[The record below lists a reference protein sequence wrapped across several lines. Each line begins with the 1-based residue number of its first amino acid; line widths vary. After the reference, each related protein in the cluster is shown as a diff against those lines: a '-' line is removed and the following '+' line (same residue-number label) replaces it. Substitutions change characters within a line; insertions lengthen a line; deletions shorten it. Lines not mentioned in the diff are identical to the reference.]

1 MSTRRITSMRL
12 LTALTLACAL
22 VTAGTTATALAG
34 NKGKS
39 KGKQPTSVEKTVTK
53 HLVGGLISAVE
64 RALIADYLDRNR
76 GSLPGTLVG
85 AKPLPPGIEKK
96 IARGGMIP
104 PGIAK
109 KTLPGG
115 LLAQLPARPGQE
127 WRLVGTDLLIVEIA
141 SNVIIDVLKGALRGK
156 SG

>member
-1 MSTRRITSMRL
+1 MRL
-12 LTALTLACAL
+12 LTALTLICAL
-22 VTAGTTATALAG
+22 VTAGTATTALAG

-39 KGKQPTSVEKTVTK
+39 KGNQPTLVEKTVTK
-53 HLVGGLISAVE
+53 HLVGSLISAVE
-64 RALIADYLDRNR
+64 RPVIAVYLDRNR
-76 GSLPGTLVG
+76 GNLPTTLVG
-85 AKPLPPGIEKK
+85 AKPLPPGIAKK
-96 IARGGMIP
+96 IARGGTLP

-115 LLAQLPARPGQE
+115 LLAQLPIRRGQE

-141 SNVIIDVLKGALRGK
+141 SNVIVDVLKGALRGK

>member
-1 MSTRRITSMRL
+1 MRL
-12 LTALTLACAL
+12 LPALTLVCAL
-22 VTAGTTATALAG
+22 VTAGTTTTALAG

-39 KGKQPTSVEKTVTK
+39 KGNQPTSVEKIVTK

-64 RALIADYLDRNR
+64 RAVIADYLDRNR
-76 GSLPGTLVG
+76 ASLPTTLAG
-85 AKPLPPGIEKK
+85 AKPLPPGIAKK
-96 IARGGMIP
+96 IARGGTLP
-104 PGIAK
+104 PGIEK

-115 LLAQLPARPGQE
+115 LLAQLPIRPGQE

-141 SNVIIDVLKGALRGK
+141 SNVIVDVLTGALRGK

>member
-1 MSTRRITSMRL
+1 MRL
-12 LTALTLACAL
+12 LTALTLVCAL
-22 VTAGTTATALAG
+22 VTAGTTTTALAG

-39 KGKQPTSVEKTVTK
+39 KGNQPTLVEKTVTK

-64 RALIADYLDRNR
+64 RAVIADYLDRNR
-76 GSLPGTLVG
+76 GNLPGNLAG
-85 AKPLPPGIEKK
+85 AKPLPPGIAKK
-96 IARGGMIP
+96 IARGGMLP

-127 WRLVGTDLLIVEIA
+127 WHLVGTDLLIVEVA
-141 SNVIIDVLKGALRGK
+141 SNVIVDVLKGALRGK

>member
-1 MSTRRITSMRL
+1 MNTSTKTPMRL
-12 LTALTLACAL
+12 LTALTLVCAL
-22 VTAGTTATALAG
+22 VTAGTTTTALAG

-39 KGKQPTSVEKTVTK
+39 KGNQPTSVEKALSK

-64 RALIADYLDRNR
+64 RAVIADYLDRNR
-76 GSLPGTLVG
+76 DNLPTTFAG
-85 AKPLPPGIEKK
+85 AKPLPPGIAKK
-96 IARGGMIP
+96 IARGGTLP

-115 LLAQLPARPGQE
+115 LLAQLPVRPGQA
-127 WRLVGTDLLIVEIA
+127 WRLVGTDLLIVEVA
-141 SNVIIDVLKGALRGK
+141 SNVIVDVLKGALRGK

>member
-1 MSTRRITSMRL
+1 MRL
-12 LTALTLACAL
+12 LTA
-22 VTAGTTATALAG
+22 
-34 NKGKS
+34 
-39 KGKQPTSVEKTVTK
+39 EKTVTK

-64 RALIADYLDRNR
+64 RAVIADYLDRNR
-76 GSLPGTLVG
+76 GNLPTALAG
-85 AKPLPPGIEKK
+85 AKSLPPGIAKK
-96 IARGGMIP
+96 IARGGTLP

-115 LLAQLPARPGQE
+115 LLARLPTRPGQE

-141 SNVIIDVLKGALRGK
+141 SNVIVDVLTGALRGK

>member
-1 MSTRRITSMRL
+1 M
-12 LTALTLACAL
+12 
-22 VTAGTTATALAG
+22 TAGTTATALAG

-39 KGKQPTSVEKTVTK
+39 KGNQPTSVEKTVTK

-64 RALIADYLDRNR
+64 RAVIADYLDRNR
-76 GSLPGTLVG
+76 ENLPGTLAG
-85 AKPLPPGIEKK
+85 AKPLPPGIAKK
-96 IARGGMIP
+96 IARGGTLP

-115 LLAQLPARPGQE
+115 LLAQLPVRRGQE
-127 WRLVGTDLLIVEIA
+127 WRLVGTDLLIVEVA
-141 SNVIIDVLKGALRGK
+141 SNVIVDVLTGALRGK

>member
-1 MSTRRITSMRL
+1 MRL

-22 VTAGTTATALAG
+22 VTAGTTTTALAG

-39 KGKQPTSVEKTVTK
+39 KGNQPTLVEKTVSK
-53 HLVGGLISAVE
+53 HLVSGLISAAE
-64 RALIADYLDRNR
+64 RAVIADYLDGNQ
-76 GSLPGTLVG
+76 GNLPGNLAG
-85 AKPLPPGIEKK
+85 AKPLPPGIAKK
-96 IARGGMIP
+96 MARGGTLP

-115 LLAQLPARPGQE
+115 LLAKLPARPGQE
-127 WRLVGTDLLIVEIA
+127 WRLVGTDLLIVNVA
-141 SNVIIDVLKGALRGK
+141 SNVIVDVLKCALRGK